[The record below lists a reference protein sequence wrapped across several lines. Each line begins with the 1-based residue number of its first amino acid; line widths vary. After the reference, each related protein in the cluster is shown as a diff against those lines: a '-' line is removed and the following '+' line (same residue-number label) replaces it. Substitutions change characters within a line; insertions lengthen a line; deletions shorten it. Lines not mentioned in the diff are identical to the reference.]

1 MVVLIVV
8 GAVAALAIS
17 LLITIISRKN
27 KKRIDQEF
35 KAAALLLKERQ
46 LVRAIDMNQ
55 RQRDQRENMVVIV
68 SWKDEKKRKYIFDP
82 SDGVRIGRDREANQI
97 CVPMDTVSLRHCMI
111 FSNGNYLYVKDQN
124 SANGTYLKR
133 GFKTYKVNDCEL
145 LMDNDKVIVGGIP
158 FKVRSFWIDGT
169 YL

>member
-1 MVVLIVV
+1 MIVPVVV
-8 GAVAALAIS
+8 GAVAVLAIS
-17 LLITIISRKN
+17 LLITIISRKK

-46 LVRAIDMNQ
+46 LRKAIDMKQ
-55 RQRDQRENMVVIV
+55 GQQEQRENMVVIV
-68 SWKDEKKRKYIFDP
+68 SWKDDKKRKFIFDP

-97 CVPMDTVSLRHCMI
+97 CVPIDTVSQRHCMI

-124 SANGTYLKR
+124 SANGTFLKR
-133 GFKTYKVNDCEL
+133 GFKTYRVNDCEL
-145 LMDNDKVIVGGIP
+145 LADNDKVIVGGIP